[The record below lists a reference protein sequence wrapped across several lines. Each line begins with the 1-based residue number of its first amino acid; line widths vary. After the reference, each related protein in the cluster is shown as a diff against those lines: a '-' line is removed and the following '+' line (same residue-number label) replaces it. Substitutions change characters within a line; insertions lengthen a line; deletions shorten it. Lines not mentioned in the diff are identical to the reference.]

1 MGTQYS
7 LYEAKAKLSEII
19 RLVRERGE
27 TFTVSYHG
35 RPVAEIRP
43 IPASEGTVEERL
55 RELEDRGILE
65 GPSAPPHA
73 FPPAIPG
80 SPGVLDRFLEDRH
93 G

>member
-7 LYEAKAKLSEII
+7 LHEAKARLSEII
-19 RLVRERGE
+19 RMVRERGE

-43 IPASEGTVEERL
+43 IPSKEGTVEERL

-65 GPSAPPHA
+65 GPTAPPDA
-73 FPPAIPG
+73 FPPAMPG
-80 SPGVLDRFLEDRH
+80 TPGVLDRFLEDRQ